1 MEFPAKA
8 EFSLFWDS
16 PLKAVCRI
24 CLTDIFFQER
34 QTIKA
39 LHLLNF
45 VLPSEN
51 NGGLEY

>member
-1 MEFPAKA
+1 MEFPAEA
-8 EFSLFWDS
+8 EFSFFWDS
-16 PLKAVCRI
+16 PLKAARRI
-24 CLTDIFFQER
+24 CHANILVQER

-51 NGGLEY
+51 TGGLEY